1 MDFLYDDEQGALRD
15 AVKGLVGKAYGDY
28 ENRRHAVA
36 DDPGFD
42 EKLWVRMAEMGL
54 LGLPFSEEDGGVG
67 AGPVEIGI
75 VCQELGRVIAPEPYL
90 ASVVLAGGLVSACGT
105 TEQRQELLG
114 ALSSGESVLAF
125 AHDEPFEA
133 RKLAPQGGPRRG
145 WSPSAEQVTASQD
158 GDSWTLSGIKEPV
171 PHGARA
177 DVLVVSAKLPDGGT
191 GLFVVDGADVERTG
205 YPAYDGTRAARIAFD
220 GTAATPLGEPGAD
233 LTNSISTVQ
242 DITRVMAANQA
253 LGAMQF
259 LLPTTCEYLRSRKQF
274 GVPLSTFQA
283 LTFRA
288 ADMYVSLQLT
298 QSIVDWATMVVAQA
312 GANGQG
318 PAAVADAARRAS
330 LQVSKGGRHV
340 GQEAIQLH
348 GGIAMTMEY
357 SVGMYTAHLTVLDH
371 LLGDGS
377 HHLREL
383 AGAVTS
389 YDALDPLE

>member
-1 MDFLYDDEQGALRD
+1 MDFLYDDEQDALRE

-28 ENRRHAVA
+28 ENRRQAVA
-36 DDPGFD
+36 EDPGFD
-42 EKLWVRMAEMGL
+42 EKQWAKMAEMGL

-90 ASVVLAGGLVSACGT
+90 TSVVLAGGLVSACGT
-105 TEQRQELLG
+105 AEQRQELLG

-125 AHDEPFEA
+125 AHDEP
-133 RKLAPQGGPRRG
+133 GRG
-145 WSPSAEQVTASQD
+145 WTPAAEQVTAAQD
-158 GDSWTLSGIKEPV
+158 GDSWTLTGVKEPV

-177 DVLVVSAKLPDGGT
+177 DVLVVSAALPDGGT
-191 GLFVVDGADVERTG
+191 GLFVVPGPDAERTG
-205 YPAYDGTRAARIAFD
+205 YLAYDGTRAARVGFD

-233 LTNSISTVQ
+233 LANSISTVQ

-259 LLPTTCEYLRSRKQF
+259 LLPTTTEYLRSRKQF
-274 GVPLSTFQA
+274 GVPLATFQA

-288 ADMYVSLQLT
+288 ADMYVSLELT
-298 QSIVDWATMVVAQA
+298 HSMVDWATMVVAQA
-312 GANGQG
+312 SNDGQS
-318 PAAVADAARRAS
+318 PAAVADAARRVS
-330 LQVSKGGRHV
+330 VQVSSAGRHI

-357 SVGMYTAHLTVLDH
+357 SVGMYAAHLTALDH

-383 AGAVTS
+383 AGAVTA

>member
-1 MDFLYDDEQGALRD
+1 MDFLYDDEQDALRD

-28 ENRRHAVA
+28 ENRRQAVA

-54 LGLPFSEEDGGVG
+54 LGLPFAEEDGGVG

-90 ASVVLAGGLVSACGT
+90 TSVVLAGGLVSACGT
-105 TEQRQELLG
+105 TEQRQALLG
-114 ALSSGESVLAF
+114 PLSAGESVLAF
-125 AHDEPFEA
+125 AHDEP
-133 RKLAPQGGPRRG
+133 GRG
-145 WSPSAEQVTASQD
+145 WSPSAERVTASRD
-158 GDSWTLSGIKEPV
+158 GDSWTLTGVKEPV

-177 DVLVVSAKLPDGGT
+177 DVLVVSARLPEGGT
-191 GLFVVDGADVERTG
+191 GLFVVDGADAERTG

-220 GTAATPLGEPGAD
+220 STAATPLGEPGAD

-312 GANGQG
+312 NQAEQS
-318 PAAVADAARRAS
+318 PAAVADAARRVS

-357 SVGMYTAHLTVLDH
+357 SVGMYAAHLTLLDH

-383 AGAVTS
+383 AGAVTT
-389 YDALDPLE
+389 YDALDPLA

>member
-1 MDFLYDDEQGALRD
+1 MDFLYDDEQNALRE

-28 ENRRHAVA
+28 ESRRQAVN

-42 EKLWVRMAEMGL
+42 EKQWTKMAEMGL

-90 ASVVLAGGLVSACGT
+90 TSVVLAGGLVSACGT
-105 TEQRQELLG
+105 AEQRQELLG
-114 ALSSGESVLAF
+114 ALSAGESVLAF
-125 AHDEPFEA
+125 AHDEPVEA
-133 RKLAPQGGPRRG
+133 PLAPPPR
-145 WSPSAEQVTASQD
+145 WTATAQQVTAAQD
-158 GDSWTLSGIKEPV
+158 GDSWTLTGVKEPV

-177 DVLVVSAKLPDGGT
+177 DVLIVSAALAEGGT
-191 GLFVVDGADVERTG
+191 GLFVVSGEDAERAG
-205 YPAYDGTRAARIAFD
+205 YPTYDGTRAARVAFD
-220 GTAATPLGEPGAD
+220 GTAATPLGEAGAD

-259 LLPTTCEYLRSRKQF
+259 LLPTTTEYLRSRKQF

-288 ADMYVSLQLT
+288 SDMYVSLELT
-298 QSIVDWATMVVAQA
+298 HSMVDWATMVVAQ
-312 GANGQG
+312 GD
-318 PAAVADAARRAS
+318 PVAVADAARRVS
-330 LQVSKGGRHV
+330 LQVSRAGRHI

-357 SVGMYTAHLTVLDH
+357 SVGMYTAHLTALDH
-371 LLGDGS
+371 LLGDGG

-383 AGAVTS
+383 AGAVTT
-389 YDALDPLE
+389 YEALDPLD

>member
-1 MDFLYDDEQGALRD
+1 MDFLYDDEQDALRD

-28 ENRRHAVA
+28 ENRRQAVA

-54 LGLPFSEEDGGVG
+54 LGLPFAEEDGGVG

-90 ASVVLAGGLVSACGT
+90 TSVVLAGGLVSACGT
-105 TEQRQELLG
+105 AEQRQALLG
-114 ALSSGESVLAF
+114 PLSAGESVLAF
-125 AHDEPFEA
+125 AHDEPG
-133 RKLAPQGGPRRG
+133 QC
-145 WSPSAEQVTASQD
+145 WSPSAERVTASRD
-158 GDSWTLSGIKEPV
+158 GDSWMLTGVKEPV

-177 DVLVVSAKLPDGGT
+177 DVLVVSARLPEGGT
-191 GLFVVDGADVERTG
+191 GLFVVDGTDAERIG

-220 GTAATPLGEPGAD
+220 STGATPLGEPGAD

-312 GANGQG
+312 NQAEES
-318 PAAVADAARRAS
+318 PAAVADAARRVS

-357 SVGMYTAHLTVLDH
+357 SVGMYAAHLTVLDH

-383 AGAVTS
+383 AGAVTT
-389 YDALDPLE
+389 YDALDPLA

>member
-1 MDFLYDDEQGALRD
+1 MDFLYDDEQDALRH

-28 ENRRHAVA
+28 ENRRQAVA

-54 LGLPFSEEDGGVG
+54 LGLPFAEEDGGVG

-90 ASVVLAGGLVSACGT
+90 TSVVLAGGLVSACGT
-105 TEQRQELLG
+105 TEQRQALLG
-114 ALSSGESVLAF
+114 PLSAGVSVLAF
-125 AHDEPFEA
+125 AHDEP
-133 RKLAPQGGPRRG
+133 GRG
-145 WSPSAEQVTASQD
+145 WSPSAERVTASRD
-158 GDSWTLSGIKEPV
+158 GDSWTLTGVKEPV

-177 DVLVVSAKLPDGGT
+177 DALVVSARLPEGGT
-191 GLFVVDGADVERTG
+191 GLFVVDGADAERTG

-220 GTAATPLGEPGAD
+220 ATAATPLGEPGAD

-312 GANGQG
+312 NQAELS
-318 PAAVADAARRAS
+318 PAAVADAARRVS

-340 GQEAIQLH
+340 GLEAIQLH

-357 SVGMYTAHLTVLDH
+357 SVGMYAAHLTALDH

-383 AGAVTS
+383 AGAVTT
-389 YDALDPLE
+389 YDALDPLA

>member
-1 MDFLYDDEQGALRD
+1 MDFLYDEEQDALRE
-15 AVKGLVGKAYGDY
+15 AVKGLVGRAYGDY
-28 ENRRHAVA
+28 ENRRRAA
-36 DDPGFD
+36 KSDGTSDDPGFD
-42 EKLWVRMAEMGL
+42 EKQWTKMAEMGL

-75 VCQELGRVIAPEPYL
+75 VCQELGRVVAPEPYL
-90 ASVVLAGGLVSACGT
+90 TSVVLAGGLVSACGT
-105 TEQRQELLG
+105 PEQRQELLG
-114 ALSSGESVLAF
+114 ALSAGESVLAF
-125 AHDEPFEA
+125 AHDEP
-133 RKLAPQGGPRRG
+133 GRG
-145 WSPSAEQVTASQD
+145 WTPSAEQVAATQE
-158 GDSWTLSGIKEPV
+158 GDSWTLTGVKEPV

-177 DVLVVSAKLPDGGT
+177 DVLVVSAALPGGGT
-191 GLFVVDGADVERTG
+191 GLFVVDASNGLSEAERSG
-205 YPAYDGTRAARIAFD
+205 YPTYDGTRAARVAFD

-259 LLPTTCEYLRSRKQF
+259 LLPTTTEYLRSRKQF
-274 GVPLSTFQA
+274 GVPLATFQA

-298 QSIVDWATMVVAQA
+298 HSMVDWATMVVAQ
-312 GANGQG
+312 GD
-318 PAAVADAARRAS
+318 PVAVADAARRVS
-330 LQVSKGGRHV
+330 LQVSRAGRHI

-357 SVGMYTAHLTVLDH
+357 SVGMYTAHLTALDH
-371 LLGDGS
+371 LLGDGG

-383 AGAVTS
+383 AGAVTT
-389 YDALDPLE
+389 YGALDPLD

>member
-1 MDFLYDDEQGALRD
+1 MDFLYDDEQDALRE

-28 ENRRHAVA
+28 EARRRVVA
-36 DDPGFD
+36 EDPGFD
-42 EKLWVRMAEMGL
+42 EKQWARMAEMGL
-54 LGLPFSEEDGGVG
+54 LGLPFAEEDGGVG

-90 ASVVLAGGLVSACGT
+90 TSVVLAGGLVSACGT
-105 TEQRQELLG
+105 AEQRQELLG
-114 ALSSGESVLAF
+114 ALSAGESVLAF
-125 AHDEPFEA
+125 AHDEP
-133 RKLAPQGGPRRG
+133 GRG
-145 WSPSAEQVTASQD
+145 WAATAEQVTAAED
-158 GDSWTLSGIKEPV
+158 GGSWSLTGVKEPV

-177 DVLVVSAKLPDGGT
+177 DVLVVSAALPDGGT
-191 GLFVVDGADVERTG
+191 GLFVVDGSTAERAG
-205 YPAYDGTRAARIAFD
+205 YPAYDGTRAARVSFD
-220 GTAATPLGEPGAD
+220 GTPATPLGEAGAD
-233 LTNSISTVQ
+233 LTGSISTVQ

-253 LGAMQF
+253 LGAMQY
-259 LLPTTCEYLRSRKQF
+259 LLPTTTEYLRSRKQF

-298 QSIVDWATMVVAQA
+298 HSMVDWATMVVAQA
-312 GANGQG
+312 NQEGQS
-318 PAAVADAARRAS
+318 PAAVADAARRVS
-330 LQVSKGGRHV
+330 LQVSRAGRHL

-357 SVGMYTAHLTVLDH
+357 SVGMYTAHLTALDH

-383 AGAVTS
+383 AAHVTD
-389 YDALDPLE
+389 YDALDPLA

>member
-1 MDFLYDDEQGALRD
+1 MDFLYDDEQDALRD

-28 ENRRHAVA
+28 ENRRRAVA
-36 DDPGFD
+36 EDPGFD

-90 ASVVLAGGLVSACGT
+90 TSVVLAGGLVSACGT

-114 ALSSGESVLAF
+114 ALSGGASVLAF
-125 AHDEPFEA
+125 AHDEP
-133 RKLAPQGGPRRG
+133 GRG

-158 GDSWTLSGIKEPV
+158 GDSWTLTGVKEPV

-191 GLFVVDGADVERTG
+191 GLFVVDGADAERTG

-220 GTAATPLGEPGAD
+220 RTTAVPLGEPGAD

-298 QSIVDWATMVVAQA
+298 QSIVDWATMVVD
-312 GANGQG
+312 QG
-318 PAAVADAARRAS
+318 DPEAVADAARRVS

-357 SVGMYTAHLTVLDH
+357 SVGMYTAHLTALDH

-383 AGAVTS
+383 AGAVTT